1 MRTIIRIIDSI
12 SEYTGRTFSWVC
24 VALIFV
30 LVYEVTARYAFM
42 APTIWAHQLACMLG
56 LTIATMG
63 LAYTHLHH
71 GHVRVD
77 VFYAL
82 LPTRGKAVIDV
93 IFGLLF
99 LFPLLAV
106 VTIVACNK
114 MTYSWEIGEV
124 LTQSHWYPPA
134 GPVRTVAFAGLS
146 LFILQGIAQF
156 IRDVYLLIKEK
167 VI

>member
-1 MRTIIRIIDSI
+1 M
-12 SEYTGRTFSWVC
+12 TFSWVC